1 MQVHLI
7 GGRAC
12 DVEDMDMDAH
22 LHNHVGFSQRRNAS
36 LQRSQDSGALT
47 DWSAGSRAS
56 PTRQSCH
63 SLEQDDSHKYVTVLS
78 VNGGLNFQRRQVQ
91 PQNDSLIQS
100 DPDDFVTVLS
110 IGSRQTKNDK
120 EEEVEEEE
128 CEPVSMAVG
137 SVCLSLSGFVEEVA
151 CVTRRP
157 GQKLGFGLK
166 FDGGNECDVPIQRLF
181 VQCCAE
187 GSPASKVR
195 CSWGRLVE
203 ADEIIE
209 IDGVDIRNA
218 LNRLEVV
225 SKLKDGQDVLSL
237 KIRHYWDESK
247 RIGIMEQLNRLNS
260 VFSTPSPAVC
270 HPVVDSKPPVTR
282 KMSTR
287 QQQERAVDVPEE
299 LLTQSVVRT
308 GQRPTAW
315 KGHPLIDEPPPPV
328 PPRRK
333 RRSKLAHSKSGAT
346 SKTIICRSLS
356 SDEVLVNGNRVT
368 ATGAVTATTPSKPP
382 RNHRPHSRSFNA
394 THSNNNKDDRE
405 TQELQAPA
413 TLPRTKEFIG
423 QQLAPP
429 EPKER
434 TRRNTLLTIN
444 ADWCA
449 PQPAEV
455 YTNLIAEEDKRLMS
469 IDTCSAT
476 ESESESSSSVSTVV
490 DNWSVVSSTS
500 GGDPFGDFSEQEEY
514 REFSHQPADEKRA
527 NQMIIEQQ
535 QQQQQ
540 LVPDVVAGESTL
552 SVLIEPPETF
562 LDEGPTSISPTL
574 SSEDNL
580 HHQDASSDSGASS
593 GGSELHL
600 GESDEELRAFQ
611 QMENALETEKLEQ
624 TRNAISDATMEVE
637 TSSTSGAIE
646 RPEAPIQQSAICVP
660 DVQVEE
666 NNGPAME
673 CQAEKPVKRSSSSS
687 RKEGVHSMNK
697 KSDLANGNSSNSNN
711 KNRAGSKLN
720 LNRTPLRSKI
730 PQAVST
736 PPPATRPASAIPST
750 RNGRPLANNRASN
763 IVGPKVVN
771 KTSTVSNSIAVR
783 QQNHYNSSIQSSRML
798 STKTTPTISQQRIGS
813 NETKSTVAA
822 SSSTNLLKSV
832 KPGLPQATT
841 AIHGSR
847 IPRPS
852 SSSGGQPAKSS
863 PSAATARLASH
874 ASSSSSAMLAAAH
887 RHPSS
892 PSLLLQAN
900 NRTTTTTSGVKSCI
914 PSHLHKSTSRL
925 QLTHNKGES
934 SLRSDLVSAH

>member
-7 GGRAC
+7 GGRPS
-12 DVEDMDMDAH
+12 DLEDMDMDQH
-22 LHNHVGFSQRRNAS
+22 QHNHVGFSQRRNAS

-47 DWSAGSRAS
+47 DWSGGSRGS

-63 SLEQDDSHKYVTVLS
+63 SLERDDSHKYVTVLS
-78 VNGGLNFQRRQVQ
+78 VNGGLNLQSRQLQ

-100 DPDDFVTVLS
+100 DADDFVTVLS

-120 EEEVEEEE
+120 EEEEEESQ
-128 CEPVSMAVG
+128 PVSMAVG

-151 CVTRRP
+151 CVTRRV

-166 FDGGNECDVPIQRLF
+166 FDGGNECDLPIQRLF

-187 GSPASKVR
+187 GSPASNVR

-209 IDGVDIRNA
+209 IGGVDIRNT
-218 LNRLEVV
+218 LNRLQVV
-225 SKLKDGQDVLSL
+225 GMLKDSQQDVLSL
-237 KIRHYWDESK
+237 KIRHYWDQSK
-247 RIGIMEQLNRLNS
+247 RTDIMEQLNS
-260 VFSTPSPAVC
+260 VFSTPKPAAC
-270 HPVVDSKPPVTR
+270 HAVVESKPPVTR

-299 LLTQSVVRT
+299 LLTQSVMRT
-308 GQRPTAW
+308 GQRPIAW
-315 KGHPLIDEPPPPV
+315 KGHPPIDEPPPPV

-333 RRSKLAHSKSGAT
+333 RRSKLTHNKSTLGAT

-356 SDEVLVNGNRVT
+356 SDEVLINGNRVT
-368 ATGAVTATTPSKPP
+368 VSGAVAASTPSKPP
-382 RNHRPHSRSFNA
+382 RNYRPQNSRSFNA
-394 THSNNNKDDRE
+394 THSNSSKDDRE
-405 TQELQAPA
+405 MQEVQAPA

-434 TRRNTLLTIN
+434 TRRNNTLLTIN

-449 PQPAEV
+449 PQPAEI

-500 GGDPFGDFSEQEEY
+500 GGDPFGDFSEHEEY
-514 REFSHQPADEKRA
+514 REFCHQPADEKRP
-527 NQMIIEQQ
+527 NKMIIE
-535 QQQQQ
+535 QQQ
-540 LVPDVVAGESTL
+540 LVPDVGVGESTL

-562 LDEGPTSISPTL
+562 LDQGPTSISPTL
-574 SSEDNL
+574 SSEENL
-580 HHQDASSDSGASS
+580 QHQDASSDSGASS

-624 TRNAISDATMEVE
+624 TRSAISDATMAVE
-637 TSSTSGAIE
+637 ANNDSGAIE
-646 RPEAPIQQSAICVP
+646 RPETPIQQSAICVP
-660 DVQVEE
+660 DTQVEE
-666 NNGPAME
+666 NDEPPME
-673 CQAEKPVKRSSSSS
+673 CQADKPVKRSSSSS
-687 RKEGVHSMNK
+687 RKEGVHSVNK
-697 KSDLANGNSSNSNN
+697 KADLANGNSSNKN
-711 KNRAGSKLN
+711 KIGSKLN

-736 PPPATRPASAIPST
+736 PPPVTRPASAIPST
-750 RNGRPLANNRASN
+750 RNGRPLANNKASN
-763 IVGPKVVN
+763 IAGPKVVN
-771 KTSTVSNSIAVR
+771 KTSTSANNIAIR

-798 STKTTPTISQQRIGS
+798 STKTTPTIGQQRIGS
-813 NETKSTVAA
+813 NENKSTVASA

-832 KPGLPQATT
+832 KPGLAQPTA

-863 PSAATARLASH
+863 PSAATARLGSH

-900 NRTTTTTSGVKSCI
+900 NRTTTTTTSGVKSCI
-914 PSHLHKSTSRL
+914 PSSHLHKSTSRL
-925 QLTHNKGES
+925 HLTHNNKGES
-934 SLRSDLVSAH
+934 SLIRSDLVSAH

>member
-7 GGRAC
+7 GGRAS
-12 DVEDMDMDAH
+12 DLEDMDMDQH
-22 LHNHVGFSQRRNAS
+22 QHNHVGFSQRRNAS

-63 SLEQDDSHKYVTVLS
+63 SLERDDSHKYVTVLS
-78 VNGGLNFQRRQVQ
+78 VNGGLNLQSRQVQ
-91 PQNDSLIQS
+91 PQNDHLIQS

-110 IGSRQTKNDK
+110 IGSRQTKNHKEDED
-120 EEEVEEEE
+120 EEEGEES
-128 CEPVSMAVG
+128 EPVSMAVG

-166 FDGGNECDVPIQRLF
+166 FDGGNECDLPIQRLF

-187 GSPASKVR
+187 GSPASNVR

-209 IDGVDIRNA
+209 IGGVDIRNT
-218 LNRLEVV
+218 LNRLQVV
-225 SKLKDGQDVLSL
+225 GMLKDSQQDVLSL

-247 RIGIMEQLNRLNS
+247 RTDIMEQLNS
-260 VFSTPSPAVC
+260 ACSTPKPAVC

-287 QQQERAVDVPEE
+287 QQQQERAVDVPEE
-299 LLTQSVVRT
+299 LLTQSVMRT

-333 RRSKLAHSKSGAT
+333 RRSKLAHTKSTVGST

-368 ATGAVTATTPSKPP
+368 ASGAVAAATPSKPP
-382 RNHRPHSRSFNA
+382 RNHRPPHSRSFNA
-394 THSNNNKDDRE
+394 THSSNNNSKDDRE
-405 TQELQAPA
+405 MQEVQAPA

-514 REFSHQPADEKRA
+514 REFCHQPADEKRA
-527 NQMIIEQQ
+527 NKMIIEQQ
-535 QQQQQ
+535 QM
-540 LVPDVVAGESTL
+540 VPDVVPGESTL

-574 SSEDNL
+574 SSEENL

-624 TRNAISDATMEVE
+624 TRNAISDATTAVG
-637 TSSTSGAIE
+637 TNSTSGDIE
-646 RPEAPIQQSAICVP
+646 RPETPIQQSAICVP
-660 DVQVEE
+660 DTRVQE
-666 NNGPAME
+666 NDEPPME
-673 CQAEKPVKRSSSSS
+673 CPAEKPVKRSSSSS
-687 RKEGVHSMNK
+687 RKEGVHK
-697 KSDLANGNSSNSNN
+697 KTDLANGISSNANN
-711 KNRAGSKLN
+711 KNKTGSKLN

-736 PPPATRPASAIPST
+736 PPPATRPASAIPSV
-750 RNGRPLANNRASN
+750 RNGRPMANNKASN
-763 IVGPKVVN
+763 IAGPRVVN
-771 KTSTVSNSIAVR
+771 KTSTSSNNIAIR

-798 STKTTPTISQQRIGS
+798 STKATPTISQQRIGS
-813 NETKSTVAA
+813 NENKSTVASA

-832 KPGLPQATT
+832 KPGLAQP

-852 SSSGGQPAKSS
+852 SSSGPAKSS

-874 ASSSSSAMLAAAH
+874 ASSSSSAMLAH

-900 NRTTTTTSGVKSCI
+900 NRTTATTTSGVKSCI

-925 QLTHNKGES
+925 HLTHNNKGES
-934 SLRSDLVSAH
+934 SLIRSDLVSAH